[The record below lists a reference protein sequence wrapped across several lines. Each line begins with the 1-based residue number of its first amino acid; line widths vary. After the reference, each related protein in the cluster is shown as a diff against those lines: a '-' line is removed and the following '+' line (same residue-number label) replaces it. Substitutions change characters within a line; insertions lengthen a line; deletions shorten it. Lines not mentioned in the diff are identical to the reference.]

1 MKILSIG
8 NSFSTDAHKWLC
20 KLAEINGINIETAN
34 LFIGGCSLEAHWK
47 NFTENSA
54 DYSLEINGNE
64 GENLISIPQA
74 LAMDKWDVITFQ
86 QASHFSG
93 MSETYEPYL
102 TNLVNAVKESQP
114 HAKFY
119 FHQTWAYET
128 DSLHEGFASY
138 NRNQKEMFERII
150 SVSQKAAKAIGA
162 EIIPVG
168 TVIQQIRETVPGFDY
183 QHGGLSLCRDGFHLS
198 FDYGRFTAAAVWL
211 RTLTGKKIECNAFHN
226 FDTKLL
232 NKILKVVNCI

>member
-34 LFIGGCSLEAHWK
+34 LFIGGCSLEAHWE
-47 NFTENSA
+47 NFIGNNT

-64 GENLISIPQA
+64 GEKLINIPQA
-74 LAMDKWDVITFQ
+74 LAMNKWDIITFQ

-93 MSETYEPYL
+93 IAESYEPYL
-102 TNLVNAVKESQP
+102 SNLVAEVRKIQP
-114 HAKFY
+114 QAKLY

-128 DSLHEGFASY
+128 DSLHPGFADY
-138 NRNQKEMFERII
+138 NHSQQEMFERIVAA
-150 SVSQKAAKAIGA
+150 SRKAAKAIGA

-168 TVIQQIRETVPGFDY
+168 TVIQQIRKTVPEFDY
-183 QHGGLSLCRDGFHLS
+183 QNGGLSLCRDGFHLS
-198 FDYGRFTAAAVWL
+198 FDYGRFAAAAVWL
-211 RTLTGKKIECNAFHN
+211 LTLTGKKIECGAFQN
-226 FDTKLL
+226 FDAALL
-232 NKILKVVNCI
+232 NKILEVVNSI

>member
-20 KLAEINGINIETAN
+20 KLAEINGTNIKTAN

-47 NFTENSA
+47 NFIGNNT

-64 GENLISIPQA
+64 GEKLINIPQA
-74 LAMDKWDVITFQ
+74 LAMNKWDVITFQ

-93 MSETYEPYL
+93 IAESYEPYL
-102 TNLVNAVKESQP
+102 SNLVAEVRKIQP
-114 HAKFY
+114 QAKLY

-128 DSLHEGFASY
+128 DSLHPGFADY
-138 NRNQKEMFERII
+138 NHSQQGMFERIVAA
-150 SVSQKAAKAIGA
+150 SRKAAKAIGA
-162 EIIPVG
+162 EIIPAG
-168 TVIQQIRETVPGFDY
+168 TVIQQIRKTVPEFDY
-183 QHGGLSLCRDGFHLS
+183 QNGGLSLCRDGFHLS

-211 RTLTGKKIECNAFHN
+211 RTLTGKKIKCGAFQN
-226 FDTKLL
+226 SDAALL
-232 NKILKVVNCI
+232 NKILEVVNSI